1 MSANER
7 SDAVETK
14 STAKPRKAKP
24 AAAMTEPSVVEASAP
39 KAAKTAATPATD
51 APAKPATKKTAAK
64 KPAVKKTPVKAAA
77 AKPAAGKA
85 APAPAPAA
93 VHAALPPEI
102 RPSAPVV
109 AEAPRAK
116 PAAARPAAAA
126 EPQALPMPDIEAFAS
141 NVAQFVEKGGK
152 ALAAYLTQRDGAPA
166 IPSMGEGVSEAV
178 KSIGHVAEYWLAD
191 PSRTVQAQSALSHDF
206 INLWAYTLRRM
217 TGGEEQPVAA
227 PEIGD
232 KRFSGKDWQENPFY
246 DFLRQAYTLTSRW
259 AMDLVE
265 KADNVDSHTRDKAAF
280 YVRQLSSA
288 LSPSNFL
295 MTNPELLRETLE
307 QSGENLVRGADILAE
322 DIEAGHGALRIRQV
336 DHTKFELG
344 VNMAATPG
352 KVVYRNDLI
361 ELIQYAPTTEE
372 VYKRPL
378 LIIPP
383 WINKFYILD
392 LNPEKSFIRWAVA
405 QGLTVFVVSWVN
417 PDTRHRDKDF
427 AAYMKE
433 GIFAAMDAVEAATGE
448 KNITA
453 IGYCVGG
460 TLLSSTLAYMAQKG
474 DKRIE
479 SATLFTTQ
487 VDFRYPGD
495 LKVFVDE
502 EQIAATEEKM
512 KDTGYL
518 DGSKMATAFN
528 MLRPND
534 LIWSYV
540 VNNYIRGKAP
550 MAFDLLAW
558 NSDSTRMPA
567 ANHSYY
573 LRNCYLNNNLTK
585 GEMVLD
591 GVKLNLGDVK
601 IPIYNLASR
610 EDHIAP
616 AKSVFIGSQYF
627 GGPMRYV
634 MAGSGHIAGVV
645 NPADKPKYQYWTGAQ
660 PSGKFEDWVA
670 KATEHPGSWWPDWI
684 RWISEQSPAKV
695 KARIPGDGKLK
706 PICDA
711 PGEYVKVKC

>member
-1 MSANER
+1 MSAQDTR
-7 SDAVETK
+7 DPTPDAPQARIK
-14 STAKPRKAKP
+14 PPRKPRAPAPKKAAPEPATQDASPTRTKPTKAKP
-24 AAAMTEPSVVEASAP
+24 AKTSAAPRPTAKTKKAPATRAVASGAAAKDVAPFPLPPPIKPSAP
-39 KAAKTAATPATD
+39 ILAD
-51 APAKPATKKTAAK
+51 AP
-64 KPAVKKTPVKAAA
+64 A
-77 AKPAAGKA
+77 AKPAKA
-85 APAPAPAA
+85 AK
-93 VHAALPPEI
+93 
-102 RPSAPVV
+102 PV
-109 AEAPRAK
+109 ED
-116 PAAARPAAAA
+116 ARGA
-126 EPQALPMPDIEAFAS
+126 QALPMPDIERLS
-141 NVAQFVEKGGK
+141 TNVAHFVEKGGK
-152 ALAAYLTQRDGAPA
+152 ALAAYLAPIESNPTA
-166 IPSMGEGVSEAV
+166 PTLSDEVAEAL

-191 PSRTVQAQSALSHDF
+191 PTRAVQAQSTLSHDF
-206 INLWAYTLRRM
+206 INLWAHTLRRL
-217 TGGEEQPVAA
+217 TGAEEKPVA
-227 PEIGD
+227 PPDPGD
-232 KRFSGKDWQENPFY
+232 KRFAGKDWEQNPFY
-246 DFLRQAYTLTSRW
+246 DFLRQAYTLTSKW
-259 AMDLVE
+259 ALDLVD
-265 KADNVDSHTRDKAAF
+265 KADQVDGHTRDKAAF

-288 LSPSNFL
+288 LAPSNFL
-295 MTNPELLRETLE
+295 LTNPELLRETFE

-322 DIEAGHGALRIRQV
+322 DLEAGGGSLKIRQV
-336 DHTKFELG
+336 DHSKFELG
-344 VNMAATPG
+344 VNLATTPG

-361 ELIQYAPTTEE
+361 ELIQYNPTTEE

-378 LIIPP
+378 LIVPP

-405 QGLTVFVVSWVN
+405 QGLTVFVISWVN
-417 PDTRHRDKDF
+417 PDSRHRDKDF
-427 AAYMKE
+427 AAYMHE
-433 GIFAAMDAVEAATGE
+433 GVFAAMDAVKDATGE
-448 KNITA
+448 DHVTA

-460 TLLSSTLAYMAQKG
+460 TLLSCTLAWMAEKG
-474 DKRIE
+474 DTRID

-495 LKVFVDE
+495 LRVFVDE
-502 EQIAATEEKM
+502 AQIAATEEKM

-573 LRNCYLNNNLTK
+573 LRNCYLNNNLTR

-591 GVKLNLGDVK
+591 GVRLDLGKVT
-601 IPIYNLASR
+601 IPIYDLASR

-616 AKSVFIGSQYF
+616 AKSVFIGAEYF
-627 GGPMRYV
+627 GGPVRYV

-645 NPADKPKYQYWTGAQ
+645 NPADKPKYQYWTGPQ
-660 PSGKFEDWVA
+660 PTGTFEDWVA
-670 KATEHPGSWWPDWI
+670 QAKETPGSWWPDWI
-684 RWISEQSPAKV
+684 QWIAAQAPEKV

-711 PGEYVKVKC
+711 PGEYVKMKC